1 VRFLVDG
8 ARVMAANDWRE
19 FWASRGMRELR
30 VVLRDSWQPARF
42 ALPDAHEAHA
52 FRIASLLGSRA
63 PSTAVAEELGRI
75 RRDELGVG
83 ANPEEDARA
92 AEAIGQWF
100 RTATR
105 PA

>member
-1 VRFLVDG
+1 MG
-8 ARVMAANDWRE
+8 ANDWRE

-52 FRIASLLGSRA
+52 FRIASLLGSGA

-83 ANPEEDARA
+83 ADPEEDARA